1 MIYFITQGDEY
12 IKIGHGGDPESRLS
26 QLQVGN
32 PDELRLMACFSGG
45 QQEEQHL
52 HDFLKTLRIRGEWFE
67 FNEEVRRFIH
77 VLVDSDGLVA
87 AFKNWRK
94 EFEEADVIPFPVTSA

>member
-12 IKIGHGGDPESRLS
+12 VKIGYGVDPEARLS

-32 PDELRLMACFSGG
+32 PERLKLLACFSGG
-45 QQEEQHL
+45 QQEELCL
-52 HDFLKTLRIRGEWFE
+52 HDFLKALRIRGEWFE

-77 VLVDSDGLVA
+77 VLVDSDDLAA
-87 AFKNWRK
+87 AFHNWRK
-94 EFEEADVIPFPVTSA
+94 ECEEAEVIPFPVTSA